1 MGMVMS
7 VDASS
12 PGAQTFRK
20 RLIQPALLRAYFLA
34 KLPLAAMAGLR
45 IEELDGKRCEV
56 TVPWNWATKNP
67 FGTIYF
73 AALSMAAELSCAGL
87 ALMAARAASEPV
99 SVFPVGISGQFVK
112 RAMAKTTFTCVEGD
126 VLFAAVNEALR
137 TGEGVTRTVSTTG
150 TMPDGTIA
158 STFELTW
165 SFKKKS

>member
-1 MGMVMS
+1 MVTM
-7 VDASS
+7 VNASS
-12 PGAQTFRK
+12 PGAQTFRS

-34 KLPLAAMAGLR
+34 KMPLGAMAGLR
-45 IEELDGKRCEV
+45 IEVLDGKRCEA
-56 TVPWNWATKNP
+56 TVPYNWATKNP

-73 AALSMAAELSCAGL
+73 AALAMAAELSCAGL
-87 ALMAARAASEPV
+87 ALMAARGASEPV

-112 RAMAKTTFTCVEGD
+112 RALSKTTFTCTEGD

-150 TMPDGTIA
+150 RMADGTVV